1 MKNLLTM
8 TDLTKDDIMNIITKA
23 QNIKENGV
31 KPFEKGMTVAN
42 LFFENSTRTKY
53 SFEMAERKLG
63 LEVIPFET
71 STSSVQK
78 GESLYDTCKTLESI
92 GVDALVIRH
101 SENAYYDSLEGLNI
115 PVLNGGDG
123 SGQHP
128 TQCLLD
134 LMTIYEEYG
143 YFEGLKILISGDIK
157 NSRVARSNAE
167 ALTKLGAEVVF
178 SAPDQWKS
186 DFSNVP
192 YVNIDDVI
200 EEIDV
205 CMLLRVQNE
214 RHESGTTFNTE
225 KYHEAY
231 GLTMERYEKL
241 PEQAIVMHPAPVNRG
256 VEIDS
261 SLVESSKSRIFKQ
274 MENGVFIRMA
284 CIYDVLNHKEEKVKC
299 HL

>member
-8 TDLTKDDIMNIITKA
+8 TYLTKDDIMKIITKA
-23 QNIKENGV
+23 QDIKENGADT
-31 KPFEKGMTVAN
+31 FGKGMTVAN
-42 LFFENSTRTKY
+42 LFFENSTRTKC

-63 LEVIPFET
+63 LEVIPFEI

-101 SENAYYDSLEGLNI
+101 SENAYYDTLQGLNI

-123 SGQHP
+123 SGHHP
-128 TQCLLD
+128 TQSLLD
-134 LMTIYEEYG
+134 IMTIYEEYG

-157 NSRVARSNAE
+157 NSRVARSNAD
-167 ALTKLGAEVVF
+167 ALTKLGAEVMF
-178 SAPDQWKS
+178 SAPEQWKCNFS
-186 DFSNVP
+186 DVP
-192 YVNIDDVI
+192 YVEIDDVI
-200 EEIDV
+200 DEVDV

-214 RHESGTTFNTE
+214 RHDSGTTFSKE
-225 KYHEAY
+225 DYHNAY
-231 GLTMERYEKL
+231 GLTIDRYNKL
-241 PEQAIVMHPAPVNRG
+241 HDNAIVMHPAPVNRG
-256 VEIDS
+256 VEIDT

-284 CIYDVLNHKEEKVKC
+284 CIHDVLNHKEEKVKC